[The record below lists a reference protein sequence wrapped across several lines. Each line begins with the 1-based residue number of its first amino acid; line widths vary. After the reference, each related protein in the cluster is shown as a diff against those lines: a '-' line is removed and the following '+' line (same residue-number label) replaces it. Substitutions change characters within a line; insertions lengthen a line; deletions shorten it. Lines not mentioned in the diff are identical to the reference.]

1 MMTPHI
7 ARTQRGVTLI
17 ELMVGMLVGM
27 LAVMLI
33 SQVLLV
39 SESQKRTTTGG
50 ADAQVNGALALYTM
64 QRDLQMAGYGIT
76 SSPNV
81 IGCPISARFNGA
93 TPAGGFAANLVPVVI
108 TPEASRGG
116 GAVGD
121 AVRILAS
128 SKGSFSV
135 PTRVIPP
142 GYAVGN
148 TDFPVRA
155 GVGFAQGDLALVATN
170 DVQPCWVFQVT
181 AAPAARSLP
190 RANTAWNSAN
200 APDVAYG
207 DGAVLMNLGTLV
219 DTRYEIN
226 GNVLQSISFDFAN
239 PATSP
244 RPAVAVQPDIVNLR
258 AYYGRDTSVP
268 MDGVIDVFDQTTPTT
283 NAGWLRVLAV
293 RLVVVARSSTFEKE
307 QVTVANPEWSVGTD
321 PAVAG
326 ATSCASGTGECI
338 TIDVGAGV
346 TGDVPAKHHRYKV
359 FDTVVPLRNML
370 WSSQ

>member
-17 ELMVGMLVGM
+17 ELMVGML
-27 LAVMLI
+27 AVMLI
-33 SQVLLV
+33 SQALLV
-39 SESQKRTTTGG
+39 SESLKRTTTGG

-108 TPEASRGG
+108 TPEASRG

>member
-17 ELMVGMLVGM
+17 ELIVGMLVGM

-155 GVGFAQGDLALVATN
+155 GVGFSRG
-170 DVQPCWVFQVT
+170 
-181 AAPAARSLP
+181 
-190 RANTAWNSAN
+190 
-200 APDVAYG
+200 
-207 DGAVLMNLGTLV
+207 
-219 DTRYEIN
+219 
-226 GNVLQSISFDFAN
+226 
-239 PATSP
+239 
-244 RPAVAVQPDIVNLR
+244 RP
-258 AYYGRDTSVP
+258 
-268 MDGVIDVFDQTTPTT
+268 
-283 NAGWLRVLAV
+283 
-293 RLVVVARSSTFEKE
+293 
-307 QVTVANPEWSVGTD
+307 
-321 PAVAG
+321 
-326 ATSCASGTGECI
+326 
-338 TIDVGAGV
+338 
-346 TGDVPAKHHRYKV
+346 
-359 FDTVVPLRNML
+359 
-370 WSSQ
+370 